1 MTVRIHPVG
10 DPETPKTWAWPKHAQ
25 RGGEERC
32 ICPFVDVGVGPLMQH
47 GVDPDCPVCNP
58 ELHLECSCE
67 DWPGEVEFTSWLHL
81 PRLFGSWP
89 YSLTPDHRFV
99 IPRHGSEIDPCCPIH
114 GE

>member
-10 DPETPKTWAWPKHAQ
+10 DPETPKTWAWPKYAQ

-32 ICPFVDVGVGPLMQH
+32 ICPFVDVGVGVMQH

-58 ELHLECSCE
+58 ELHLECSCA
-67 DWPGEVEFTSWLHL
+67 DWPGVVEFESWLHL
-81 PRLFGSWP
+81 PRLYGSWP
-89 YSLTPDHRFV
+89 YSLSPDRHFV